1 LSLLHLAAGFFCAPV
16 RALYVLGRLFNPAGS
31 QSGKRSLD
39 YQAHHVEESRLAM
52 PFAQASS
59 VESFLILF
67 SSFQKDV
74 TLPPSLKLL
83 GTTNKLFSGY
93 QHV

>member
-1 LSLLHLAAGFFCAPV
+1 MGVITLSQCDQ
-16 RALYVLGRLFNPAGS
+16 YDN
-31 QSGKRSLD
+31 D
-39 YQAHHVEESRLAM
+39 
-52 PFAQASS
+52 QASS

-74 TLPPSLKLL
+74 TLPPSPKLL

-93 QHV
+93 QHVKTLYSMDGLMR